1 MSVMNNRRIKEF
13 SKKIKAI
20 DDRWSFDIFKDD
32 GYMYKINIGLYR
44 QDRVLIKYDGT
55 TVFSLCMTKNT
66 VPLIPVAKVPML
78 VLGDNIYIGK
88 DRLDMFADVIKLC
101 GEYLDV
107 LCGSS
112 KQIRGEANGNQT
124 SKRTFH
130 DCGI

>member
-1 MSVMNNRRIKEF
+1 MSIMDNRRIKEF
-13 SKKIKAI
+13 SKKLKAI

-107 LCGSS
+107 LCGSN
-112 KQIRGEANGNQT
+112 K
-124 SKRTFH
+124 
-130 DCGI
+130 